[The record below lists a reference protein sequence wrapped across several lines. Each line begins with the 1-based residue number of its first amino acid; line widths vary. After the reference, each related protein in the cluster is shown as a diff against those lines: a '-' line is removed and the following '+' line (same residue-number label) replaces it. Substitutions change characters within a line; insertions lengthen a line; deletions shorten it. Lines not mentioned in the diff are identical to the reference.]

1 MNILN
6 IIITSYQEKKTRA
19 QVHRL
24 GPTHPNRKKNLF
36 LFLLS
41 IFKYRKIFGIYI
53 NDFQR
58 HFLQICLSIMSF
70 INFQNTEVK
79 IKIQFKLYTFIYL
92 YFSSKYIFYKEW
104 NFQNF
109 VNRAIEFDFSLSW
122 ICKNQDIL
130 WNFVKKQIIYQSS
143 YLCTFLKECANQ
155 KSDKKFALVFIMYFC
170 WLMKPICVTF

>member
-58 HFLQICLSIMSF
+58 HFLQICVSIMSF

-109 VNRAIEFDFSLSW
+109 VNRAIEFDFSLS
-122 ICKNQDIL
+122 
-130 WNFVKKQIIYQSS
+130 
-143 YLCTFLKECANQ
+143 
-155 KSDKKFALVFIMYFC
+155 
-170 WLMKPICVTF
+170 